1 MHTISISNKVYL
13 GAEHYAQQN
22 NISLNSLVEDY
33 LKRLILIGSM
43 QEETKATPK
52 EELYSIQELTGM
64 FASTKSEE
72 ELREEYIAEKYG
84 V

>member
-43 QEETKATPK
+43 QEEAKATPI
-52 EELYSIQELTGM
+52 EEVLSIQDRTGM
-64 FASTKSEE
+64 CASTRRGADK
-72 ELREEYIAEKYG
+72 REEYIAEKYG